1 MPKIPGIPH
10 LRAVKALEK
19 AGFLVARQGKHIVM
33 TDGARILT
41 IPRHDPVDAHTMGE
55 SSATPDSRPGRS
67 AICFERLWASVRL
80 EFLPPRSARG
90 TTSEGWVR
98 KNGKMFLAME
108 RNGNSL
114 GYPSSEAPEIQSRRT
129 NRRSTTAR
137 NNIVC
142 GWAAWGLTIR
152 RAGAVVFL
160 RRGRRADVPRRG
172 EGQARQRGA
181 RHGTGGHR
189 RGGVGTACPFCQTM
203 FRDALGTLSQ
213 TPPKLLDIAQIAAS
227 VESAAGRGMV

>member
-1 MPKIPGIPH
+1 MRTQWGN
-10 LRAVKALEK
+10 R
-19 AGFLVARQGKHIVM
+19 
-33 TDGARILT
+33 
-41 IPRHDPVDAHTMGE
+41 PRRRTHDPAGPRFALNACGPRCDWNSFRLDQLGE
-55 SSATPDSRPGRS
+55 QLRKDGSG
-67 AICFERLWASVRL
+67 
-80 EFLPPRSARG
+80 
-90 TTSEGWVR
+90 

-114 GYPSSEAPEIQSRRT
+114 GFPSSEAPEIQSRRT
-129 NRRSTTAR
+129 NRRSTMAR